1 MTVNP
6 SDLLEAYRTDFSL
19 FATKV
24 FNILNPGQRFITTG
38 GFLTM
43 SHALAELQTGQ
54 IKRLLITVP
63 PRSGKSM
70 LASVALP
77 AFVLGRDPTRRVLC
91 ASYSGELSAKF
102 ARDCRS
108 VMIHP
113 SYRQLFPATVIAGK
127 NTEAEI
133 ETAHGGFRYATSV
146 GGTLTGRGGN
156 YIVVDDPIKPEDAMS
171 RAARDRSWE
180 WFTGT
185 VGSRLD
191 NKAEDAIIV
200 VMQRLH
206 VDDLAGHLLEQGG
219 WYHLSLPAIAEIEE
233 ELPAGWGCTFSRK
246 IGDVLD
252 PQREPREILEQIK
265 RDLSSATFN
274 AQYQQSPIPLEGT
287 MLKWSW
293 FKFYHD
299 PPQRMSSDRV
309 VQSWDTASKSEEIND
324 YSVGTTWL
332 AKNNDYYLLDVF
344 RARMQYPELKQRVRE
359 LANLHRANSIL
370 IEDKGSG
377 TSLIQDLRYEGSL
390 RPIAISPE
398 KDKITRLH
406 AQTAKIEAGQVF
418 LPERAAWLRDFEAE
432 MKQFPNGR
440 YDDQVDSV
448 SQFLNWVDNH
458 RYRPARFVY
467 IDYMGR

>member
-6 SDLLEAYRTDFSL
+6 SDLLEAYRTNFSL
-19 FATKV
+19 FAIKV
-24 FNILNPGQRFITTG
+24 FNILNPGQRFIATR

-43 SHALAELQTGQ
+43 AHALAELQTGR

-77 AFVLGRDPTRRVLC
+77 AFVLGRDPSRRVLC
-91 ASYSGELSAKF
+91 ASYSGELAAKF

-108 VMIHP
+108 VMMHP

-156 YIVVDDPIKPEDAMS
+156 YIIVDDPIKPEDAMS

-191 NKAEDAIIV
+191 NKAEDSIIV

-233 ELPAGWGCTFSRK
+233 ELPAGLGRTFSRK

-252 PQREPREILEQIK
+252 PSREPLEILEQIK
-265 RDLSSATFN
+265 RDLSTSTFN
-274 AQYQQSPIPLEGT
+274 AQYQQSPIPLDGT

-293 FKFYHD
+293 FKFYRD
-299 PPQRMSSDRV
+299 PPQRMSGDRV
-309 VQSWDTASKSEEIND
+309 VQSWDTASKAEEIND

-332 AKNNDYYLLDVF
+332 VQKNDYYLLDVF

-359 LANLHRANSIL
+359 LANFHRASSVL

-377 TSLIQDLRYEGSL
+377 TSLIQDLRFEGGL
-390 RPIAISPE
+390 RPIPIIPE

-418 LPERAAWLRDFEAE
+418 LPERAAWLRDFQAE

-448 SQFLNWVDNH
+448 SQFLNWIDNH
-458 RYRPARFVY
+458 RYRPTTFTR
-467 IDYMGR
+467 IDFMGR